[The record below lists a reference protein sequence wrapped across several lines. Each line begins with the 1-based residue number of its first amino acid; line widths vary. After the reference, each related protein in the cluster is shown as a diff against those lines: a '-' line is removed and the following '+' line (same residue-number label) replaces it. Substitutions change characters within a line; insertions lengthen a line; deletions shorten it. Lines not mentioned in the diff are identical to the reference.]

1 MEGVYRKQRKKAIAL
16 RGRESVR
23 AEKRKRERE
32 RKRGMDGTGLVLAV
46 TGPA

>member
-1 MEGVYRKQRKKAIAL
+1 MEGVYRKQRKKPV
-16 RGRESVR
+16 RERENVR
-23 AEKRKRERE
+23 AIKRNRERE